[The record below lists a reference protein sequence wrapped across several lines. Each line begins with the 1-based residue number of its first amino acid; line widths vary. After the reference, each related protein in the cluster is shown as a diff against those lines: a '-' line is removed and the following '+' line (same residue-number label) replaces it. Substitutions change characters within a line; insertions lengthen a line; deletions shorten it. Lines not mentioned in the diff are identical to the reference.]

1 VRGPSGPE
9 IVLTARV
16 VWKTLS
22 VGQASI
28 IYTKALLTLNEVMS
42 TYQSGVMRGK
52 NLLSVRFLEGQFM
65 SQAAIC
71 CATKPPLI
79 SGLCFPSGFA
89 SSVIQG
95 SPRHLKETSKSLFCY
110 PNIERIR
117 NIRNNQAAFIHILYN
132 GSIRSPQLP
141 FQPPCTHS
149 TRQL

>member
-28 IYTKALLTLNEVMS
+28 IYTKALTLNEAMS

-52 NLLSVRFLEGQFM
+52 NLLSVRYLEGQFM

-71 CATKPPLI
+71 CATKPPLL

-95 SPRHLKETSKSLFCY
+95 SPHHLKESSKFLFCY

-117 NIRNNQAAFIHILYN
+117 NIRNNQAASIHILYN

-141 FQPPCTHS
+141 LQPPRTHS